1 MHRFTEFLKSIIVL
15 NLPAINMSQ
24 YNDFEP
30 WTVLPKFEAWN
41 INIVNIKMPQALP
54 SSSAI
59 AKVQLLLMTPL
70 ILTQIRQQVLKS
82 LYDVLGSGLTK
93 KCHWMR

>member
-1 MHRFTEFLKSIIVL
+1 
-15 NLPAINMSQ
+15 MSQ